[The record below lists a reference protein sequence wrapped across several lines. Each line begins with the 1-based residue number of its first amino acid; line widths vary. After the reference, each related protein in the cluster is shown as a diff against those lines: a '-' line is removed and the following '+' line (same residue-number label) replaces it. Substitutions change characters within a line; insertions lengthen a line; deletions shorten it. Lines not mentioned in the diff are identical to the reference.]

1 MRAPS
6 QAGKGTK
13 RRRRTA
19 VEARR
24 EILAVAERHL
34 AGGGLDAIRLGAVAR
49 EIGVTH
55 QAILRHFRTR
65 EELIASLLRYA
76 GKRLRQELSVALL
89 DPQPLATEVR
99 TLFVAVDRV
108 FRRRGY
114 ARLSAWLLLAGERLR
129 GSGMFREAAE
139 AIHRQRLE
147 RARTTRTPMPRLED
161 TLFAVALLNL
171 AVW

>member
-1 MRAPS
+1 MPMHEPS
-6 QAGKGTK
+6 QAGKKAK
-13 RRRRTA
+13 RRRRRAA

-49 EIGVTH
+49 EVGVTH

-65 EELIASLLRYA
+65 EELIASLLRHA
-76 GKRLRQELSVALL
+76 GKRLREELSTAL
-89 DPQPLATEVR
+89 PGPRPLAAEVR
-99 TLFVAVDRV
+99 TLFTAVDRV

-139 AIHRQRLE
+139 AIHRQRRE
-147 RARTTRTPMPRLED
+147 RARTARARMPRL
-161 TLFAVALLNL
+161 
-171 AVW
+171 